1 MYRTQALNSVYL
13 YIHVQPNVQD
23 EIIYTIVNPQGNVES
38 GSGSGVSRDVYSL
51 YWAKVSDSYLIGTD
65 QWVPFVRHDLHI
77 PEWEAI
83 GWILIKRYLDFRYF
97 LIVLSY
103 CFVHYCLYGEVDEE
117 ELIKGFLKYLSS
129 DERSVIEET
138 LKCES
143 EDVYFSDGF
152 IEIMEQFK
160 CHSLVSKNN
169 VKEVIVESS
178 KQELY
183 QKPHLLA
190 SCWKSLFY
198 PLKTK
203 FPNPDDLCSLYQM
216 LEPTNKKVI
225 SRIIASQQNEVES
238 ECLQHFKKYVRSLD
252 TVLLKHLLCFFTG
265 AEILVVEAI
274 NVTFKKNDSKFT
286 RTPIAHTCGPC
297 LELPST

>member
-1 MYRTQALNSVYL
+1 M
-13 YIHVQPNVQD
+13 
-23 EIIYTIVNPQGNVES
+23 
-38 GSGSGVSRDVYSL
+38 GSGVSRDVYSL
-51 YWAKVSDSYLIGTD
+51 FWAEVSDSYLIGTD
-65 QWVPFVRHDLHI
+65 QRVPFVRHDLYI

-83 GWILIKRYLDFRYF
+83 GRILIKGYLDFGYF
-97 LIVLSY
+97 PIVLSY

-129 DERSVIEET
+129 DERSVIEEA

-143 EDVYFSDGF
+143 EDVYFSDEF

-160 CHSLVSKNN
+160 CRSLVSKNN
-169 VKEVIVESS
+169 VKEVIAELS

-183 QKPHLLA
+183 QKLRFMA

-203 FPNPDDLCSLYQM
+203 FPNPDDLRSLCQT

-225 SRIIASQQNEVES
+225 SCIIASPQKEAES
-238 ECLQHFKKYVRSLD
+238 ECLQYFKKYIRSLD
-252 TVLLKHLLCFFTG
+252 TVMLKHLLCFFTG

-274 NVTFKKNDSKFT
+274 NVTVKKNESKFT
-286 RTPIAHTCGPC
+286 RRPIANTCGPC
-297 LELPST
+297 LELPSTYSNFCELQEEFSNILKKSTWEMDIA